1 MFRSFVPKGVAVPAK
16 RTESKTSK
24 EPAAR
29 KPSVRR
35 KRAPKVELTHEHIA
49 TRAYYL
55 HLEGG
60 HDPFENWV
68 RAERELVGV

>member
-1 MFRSFVPKGVAVPAK
+1 MPAK

-24 EPAAR
+24 APAAR
-29 KPSVRR
+29 KPAIRR
-35 KRAPKVELTHEHIA
+35 KKAAPEAVTVSYEDIA

-60 HDPFENWV
+60 HDPLENWV
-68 RAERELVGV
+68 RAERELVTA